1 MKALVKAATK
11 VQLLKHIEA
20 QDSMIRAQGRD
31 LEALRLQLSVARA
44 PRATPQAT
52 SDFKARCAAARE
64 MAMRSK
70 CVVKL

>member
-1 MKALVKAATK
+1 MTITKSATK
-11 VQLLKHIEA
+11 AQLFAHIA
-20 QDSMIRAQGRD
+20 SLDAD
-31 LEALRLQLSVARA
+31 LIARGKQLGQLRLELSIARA
-44 PRATPQAT
+44 PRATPAAT